1 MNEEGRANGKRVG
14 GLAWSLLG
22 SYSRLRDDFR
32 GQHNLKLRARADVSG
47 RCWEL
52 FVTLCQISSPDLG
65 YTQKPG
71 HMYKVEARY
80 HKAGSGGQGKILV
93 SSWPRP
99 REEGLESTECHDLAQ
114 AALAQA

>member
-1 MNEEGRANGKRVG
+1 MFLEDAGSFLLPSAR
-14 GLAWSLLG
+14 LA
-22 SYSRLRDDFR
+22 
-32 GQHNLKLRARADVSG
+32 V
-47 RCWEL
+47 
-52 FVTLCQISSPDLG
+52 QIWAIPKS
-65 YTQKPG
+65 PG